1 MSTFSIRAH
10 HAPYGS
16 SFTALARIISCIE
29 TFLDVLADADQQAR
43 AARWHCRQTMRVN
56 DDDVI

>member
-1 MSTFSIRAH
+1 MSTLSIRAH
-10 HAPYGS
+10 HVPYGS

-43 AARWHCRQTMRVN
+43 VARWHCAQTMRVK
-56 DDDVI
+56 DGDVI

>member
-1 MSTFSIRAH
+1 MSTLSIRAH

-16 SFTALARIISCIE
+16 SFTALARIISFVG
-29 TFLDVLADADQQAR
+29 TFLDVLADAGEQAR
-43 AARWHCRQTMRVN
+43 AARWHCAQTMRVK